1 MRVEKIINA
10 RVLDVEM
17 GTAALSTV
25 LIENGKIA
33 EVTEQDELITDD
45 TALDLNGQF
54 LSPGFIDTHSHLVM
68 YSNFRRQ
75 LNCSPESVSSIE
87 EMIRKFTE
95 QQETLLRDGWLRGYG
110 YNEFE
115 LKEQRHPNR
124 FDLDKVS
131 KEIPIYV
138 QHSSAHMGAVN
149 TKALEIMGV
158 NLDDPDPKGGRFERN
173 AEGKI
178 NGVLFEFPALDKAK
192 AVLPK
197 IEADDLAEDIAGG
210 VYDYQSR
217 GITSAT
223 EMCIGLLNGMD
234 DYYAVIK
241 YLEQPQN
248 FRTRYAIDYKL
259 LLEEEIF
266 KEETGRTLKEKFE
279 NLSEGFAT
287 LGGAKFFNDGSIQLH
302 TASIRGDYYDGTPS
316 DDTQFTSRELE
327 ELFTHFQKLEFPLI
341 THANGDRAGEEVIKA
356 YINTADYKQT
366 DIKHRVEH
374 LQIVN
379 KDDIKLMVENDIG
392 GSFFMNHIYYFG
404 DVHKSKFLGPD
415 RVKRMEPVKWADELG
430 MVSTIHSDCPVT
442 DISPLGSIR
451 IACERKTRSG
461 DVLGEDMRLDRAA
474 AYRKMTSDA
483 AKLNGTDDVEGTVE
497 AGKYADL
504 AVLSENPFEEKTEL
518 SDELVQMT
526 IVNGE
531 VVFER

>member
-1 MRVEKIINA
+1 MKPEKIINA
-10 RVLDVEM
+10 HVLDVNE
-17 GTAALSTV
+17 GTVALSTV
-25 LIENGKIA
+25 FIKDGMIA
-33 EVTEQDELITDD
+33 KVVNQNETITDRD
-45 TALDLNGQF
+45 SLDLSGQY

-75 LNCSPESVSSIE
+75 LNCSPENISSID
-87 EMIRKFTE
+87 EMIEKFTDQKNE
-95 QQETLLRDGWLRGYG
+95 LIRDGWLRGYG

-115 LKEQRHPNR
+115 LKEQCHPNR

-131 KEIPIYV
+131 TEIPIYV

-158 NLDDPDPKGGRFERN
+158 NLDDPDPKGGRFERDE
-173 AEGKI
+173 EGRV

-234 DYYAVIK
+234 DYHAVLK

-259 LLEEEIF
+259 LLEESIF
-266 KEETGRTLKEKFE
+266 ENETGETLKEKFE
-279 NLSEGFAT
+279 TLSKGFAT

-302 TASIRGDYYDGTPS
+302 TASLRDDYYDCTPS
-316 DDTQFTSRELE
+316 DDTQFTDQELE
-327 ELFTHFQKLEFPLI
+327 KLFTHFQKLKFPLI
-341 THANGDRAGEEVIKA
+341 THANGDKAGEAVINA
-356 YINTADYKQT
+356 YINTSQHKKTGIQ
-366 DIKHRVEH
+366 HRVEH
-374 LQIVN
+374 LQVVN
-379 KDDIKLMVENDIG
+379 RNDIKLMADNDIG

-404 DVHKSKFLGPD
+404 DVHKSKFLGPE
-415 RVKRMEPVKWADELG
+415 RVRRMEPVKWADELG

-442 DISPLGSIR
+442 DISPLGTIR
-451 IACERKTRSG
+451 IACERKTRNG
-461 DVLGEDMRLDRAA
+461 DVLGGDMKLSRAA
-474 AYRKMTSDA
+474 AYRKMTIDA
-483 AKLNGTDDVEGTVE
+483 AVLNGTSHIEGSVEI
-497 AGKYADL
+497 GKYADF
-504 AVLSENPFEEKTEL
+504 AVLSENPFDEVTKL

-526 IVNGE
+526 VVNGE
-531 VVFER
+531 VVYKK

>member
-1 MRVEKIINA
+1 MKLQKIINA
-10 RVLDVEM
+10 NVLDVND
-17 GTAALSTV
+17 GTIDLLTV
-25 LIENGKIA
+25 FIEDGLIANINKQSEIISDKNS
-33 EVTEQDELITDD
+33 
-45 TALDLNGQF
+45 LDLNGNY

-75 LNCSPESVSSIE
+75 LNCSPENISSIE
-87 EMIRKFTE
+87 EMVEKFTE
-95 QQETLLRDGWLRGYG
+95 QKDELIRDGWLRGYG

-115 LKEQRHPNR
+115 LKEHRHPNR
-124 FDLDKVS
+124 YDLDRVS
-131 KEIPIYV
+131 TEIPVYV

-149 TKALEIMGV
+149 TKALELMGV
-158 NLDDPDPKGGRFERN
+158 DLDDPDPKGGRFERDKD
-173 AEGKI
+173 GKV

-234 DYYAVIK
+234 DYHAVLK

-259 LLEEEIF
+259 LLEESVFEN
-266 KEETGRTLKEKFE
+266 ETGRTLKEKFE
-279 NLSEGFAT
+279 TLSRGFAT

-302 TASIRGDYYDGTPS
+302 TASIRGEYYDGTQS
-316 DDTQFTSRELE
+316 DDTQFTNSELE
-327 ELFTHFQKLEFPLI
+327 QLFTHFQKLEYPLI
-341 THANGDRAGEEVIKA
+341 THANGDKAGEAVINA
-356 YINTADYKQT
+356 YISTAEHKKT
-366 DIKHRVEH
+366 DLQHRVEH

-379 KDDIKLMVENDIG
+379 KEDIKLMVDNDIG

-404 DVHKSKFLGPD
+404 DVHKNKLLGPD
-415 RVKRMEPVKWADELG
+415 RVQYMEPVKWADELG

-442 DISPLGSIR
+442 DISPLGTIR
-451 IACERKTRSG
+451 IACERKTRNG
-461 DVLGEDMRLDRAA
+461 EVLGEDMRLSRVA
-474 AYRKMTSDA
+474 AYRKMTIDA
-483 AKLNGTDDVEGTVE
+483 AILNGTSHIEGSVEI
-497 AGKYADL
+497 GKYADFT
-504 AVLSENPFEEKTEL
+504 VLSENPFDENTEL
-518 SDELVQMT
+518 SDKLVQMT

-531 VVFER
+531 VVFSK